1 MKLKWPWSYVSYCP
15 LIWTPLN
22 QHEEF
27 LWSRPLSPSHTGL
40 VTILLT
46 IHDDKIRL
54 IADKSL
60 TNRAIGLRSRG
71 DRTSKFGSSKV
82 DGHAQNSGPAITNR
96 KRSQTTHAWAYDQSC
111 RVVPSITHAHGLTSR
126 ATGLATVTGQPCD
139 WSCHLWNNFTTGST
153 IYYCQWRLVARP

>member
-1 MKLKWPWSYVSYCP
+1 MLSEKPRKSMANTAELRQIFP
-15 LIWTPLN
+15 LRVNTLRHVVEGDGHI
-22 QHEEF
+22 
-27 LWSRPLSPSHTGL
+27 
-40 VTILLT
+40 TILLT